1 MKQLALYILAFT
13 FITGSAQAADIY
25 RHVDA
30 DGNVEYSDQPSEGAS
45 KVDVDPI
52 NIDASPKLQPK
63 AVVDLSPQ
71 SPDGGAPEY
80 TALTITAP
88 DNDTTLRNA
97 SEIGVTASLNP
108 GLGQSHRVR
117 FLDNG
122 KVIAP
127 ATRSMSLIITGLE
140 RGTHQLTAEVID
152 KNDQVVISST
162 PVSVHV
168 HRASIL
174 QPNRAIAP

>member
-1 MKQLALYILAFT
+1 MKQLALYILSFT

-30 DGNVEYSDQPSEGAS
+30 DGNVAYSDQPSEGAN
-45 KVDVDPI
+45 KVEVDPI

-63 AVVDLSPQ
+63 AVVNPSKDSQGP
-71 SPDGGAPEY
+71 GY
-80 TALTITAP
+80 KALTITAP
-88 DNDTTLRNA
+88 ENDTTLRNA

-127 ATRSMSLIITGLE
+127 AARNMSLMVTGLE
-140 RGTHQLTAEVID
+140 RGSHQLTAEVID
-152 KNDQVVISST
+152 KDDQVVISSA

-168 HRASIL
+168 HRASIH
-174 QPNRAIAP
+174 QPNRATAP